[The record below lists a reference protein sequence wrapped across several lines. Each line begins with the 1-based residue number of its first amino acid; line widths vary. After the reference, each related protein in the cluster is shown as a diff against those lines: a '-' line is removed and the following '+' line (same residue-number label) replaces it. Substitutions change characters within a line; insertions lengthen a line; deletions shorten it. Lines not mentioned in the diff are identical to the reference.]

1 VRLPGTGPG
10 YLWPVHPSPAA
21 RLIPLSALR
30 WFGVGLVIP
39 VLVLL
44 LTARG
49 LPVERVGQVLA
60 VYGAATLLSELPT
73 GGLADSWGRRP
84 VVLLS
89 ALVHSVGLMLL
100 AFFSGLAWILMAAV
114 LLGVARALASGPVE
128 SWFVDAMHEGGQQA
142 GVQRG
147 LAHGQVAESL
157 GLGVGSVVGGQ
168 LPRAAQGL
176 PESGPGL
183 LSLSVPFIAAAAV
196 SLLFAVAAA
205 ASLRPT
211 GVAASASAAGAV
223 VMAVKDT
230 VQRAPVRRLILVAM
244 FLGVVLSGVELL
256 APKSVAEAAGDPTRG
271 AALYGVLA
279 AAGFGFAALGASLS
293 ARSARRG
300 TAAAAFAVA
309 ALAALGIAVPTV
321 GVSAASYGLLYLA
334 VGLQGPV
341 MAGLLHQRVRPQVR
355 STMLS
360 VESLALQF
368 GGVCA
373 GLVVGAAAGW
383 AGLEAGFAVVS
394 VAAMAAVA
402 VILRDRRVEF
412 RHSV

>member
-1 VRLPGTGPG
+1 MR
-10 YLWPVHPSPAA
+10 PSPAV
-21 RLIPLSALR
+21 RLILLSALR

-49 LPVERVGQVLA
+49 LPVERVGQVMA

-89 ALVHSVGLMLL
+89 ALVHAVGLLLL
-100 AFFSGLAWILMAAV
+100 AFVSGIAWIVVAAV

-128 SWFVDAMHEGGQQA
+128 SWFVDATRDAGHEL
-142 GVQRG
+142 QRG
-147 LAHGQVAESL
+147 LGHGQVAESL
-157 GLGVGSVVGGQ
+157 GLGAGSVVGGL
-168 LPRAAQGL
+168 LPRAADDL
-176 PESGPGL
+176 PQAGSGL
-183 LSLSVPFIAAAAV
+183 LNLSVPFVAAAAV
-196 SLLFAVAAA
+196 SVIFAVAAA
-205 ASLRPT
+205 ALLRPT
-211 GVAASASAAGAV
+211 GVVASRSAGGAV

-230 VQRAPVRRLILVAM
+230 VRRAPVRRLIVVAL

-256 APKSVAEAAGDPTRG
+256 APKSIAEAAGDPTRG

-279 AAGFGFAALGASLS
+279 AMGFGFAALGASLS

-300 TAAAAFAVA
+300 TAAGAFAVA
-309 ALAALGIAVPTV
+309 ALAALGIAVPVV
-321 GVSAASYGLLYLA
+321 GVSSVSYGLLYLA

-341 MAGLLHQRVRPQVR
+341 MAGLLHRRVRPQVR

-360 VESLALQF
+360 VESLALQL

-373 GLVVGAAAGW
+373 GLVVGAAAGR
-383 AGLEAGFAVVS
+383 AGLAAGFVVVS
-394 VAAMAAVA
+394 VAALAAAA
-402 VILRDRRVEF
+402 VILRDRRVDPG
-412 RHSV
+412 HSV